1 MATQESKDLGQLN
14 PEEVSHV
21 ILKAH
26 DKGMSWESEDM
37 QVLAALLELRM
48 PTLQFPAQSLRCAH
62 HLGDSIDT
70 LATRAMA
77 CHLPEVS
84 ATNPRVHQV
93 AGDGNCLDNA
103 TLYDLVGNWRD
114 AFSWRVRKGLHFLQN
129 VAWYTVVLASANE
142 IGEPNE
148 FNQFIQRFF
157 WDKNFQSPFHDLP
170 AATLLERPIAIWV
183 PSLKVREVIGSSE
196 YTH

>member
-62 HLGDSIDT
+62 HLGDSVDT
-70 LATRAMA
+70 LATRAMT
-77 CHLPEVS
+77 CHLPGVS
-84 ATNPRVHQV
+84 HQSTRPPGGGGWQLFGQCHSVRPRRELERRLLVESSQGPPLSPKRGLVHGRPGISQ
-93 AGDGNCLDNA
+93 
-103 TLYDLVGNWRD
+103 RD
-114 AFSWRVRKGLHFLQN
+114 WGAERVQPIHPTFLLGQKI
-129 VAWYTVVLASANE
+129 S
-142 IGEPNE
+142 
-148 FNQFIQRFF
+148 
-157 WDKNFQSPFHDLP
+157 SPFHDLP